1 MPYTNSLKVF
11 EKLRPAFDEKQAT
24 AVAEAIDEAL
34 ETNNDVLLDK
44 FDERWDKFEAKIDAK
59 INSLRA
65 ELDVKIADLKS
76 EFNVKIADL
85 RADLIKWMF
94 LFWVGQVAVVF
105 AIVKFTK

>member
-44 FDERWDKFEAKIDAK
+44 FDERWDKFEAKID
-59 INSLRA
+59 
-65 ELDVKIADLKS
+65 VKIADLKS